1 MKKKTGD
8 KFHAKLDLAIEAMKK
23 KDLGVVIKNDSL
35 LFSYGVWMFTKH
47 QINIDQTAYIM
58 KMLREMARVKLEI
71 DEAEKKEYQFSDLL
85 KGTEFNKIVAALK
98 SMKKN
103 GPSVCKRIG
112 ETLMKI
118 IVVHKGRLISSGAT
132 REEQA
137 AADDFQTNLR
147 KYLATTLQ
155 VKEFS
160 SYT

>member
-1 MKKKTGD
+1 M
-8 KFHAKLDLAIEAMKK
+8 
-23 KDLGVVIKNDSL
+23 
-35 LFSYGVWMFTKH
+35 
-47 QINIDQTAYIM
+47 
-58 KMLREMARVKLEI
+58 
-71 DEAEKKEYQFSDLL
+71 
-85 KGTEFNKIVAALK
+85 AALPLPQ
-98 SMKKN
+98 SRFLTTMFM
-103 GPSVCKRIG
+103 
-112 ETLMKI
+112 LKI